1 MAIAI
6 IRHNHLMPPVF
17 PGFGN
22 ARKRKIGPMKNFPM
36 TKNRAIMKLQSIDYK
51 IITTYFPG
59 RAAILKSSIF
69 QPFRGTYAF
78 AHTLYNAPP

>member
-1 MAIAI
+1 MAIVI
-6 IRHNHLMPPVF
+6 IRHNCLMPPVF

-36 TKNRAIMKLQSIDYK
+36 TKIGAGKDLQLSYYK
-51 IITTYFPG
+51 IITTYFSG

-78 AHTLYNAPP
+78 AHTLYTPPP